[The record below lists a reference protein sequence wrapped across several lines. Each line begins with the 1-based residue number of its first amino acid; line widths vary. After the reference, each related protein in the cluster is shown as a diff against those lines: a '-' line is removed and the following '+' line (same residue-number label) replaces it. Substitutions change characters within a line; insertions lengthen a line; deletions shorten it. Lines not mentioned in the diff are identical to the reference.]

1 MKISLK
7 RLIVLLVPLMFVLSS
22 AGYTRV
28 YSKARNNY
36 STDINVN
43 ETKRAVMP
51 KSDSLTKKEV
61 LTKMKEIIS
70 EILDVKLED
79 IKMESRFTED
89 LGADEI
95 STVELVMK
103 LEKEFHIT
111 ISDKDANTIITVQ
124 NLYDYL
130 IKTLKVKN

>member
-1 MKISLK
+1 
-7 RLIVLLVPLMFVLSS
+7 MFVLSS

-43 ETKRAVMP
+43 ETKRTVMQ

-124 NLYDYL
+124 DLYDYL
-130 IKTLKVKN
+130 IKALKVTK